1 MSDKV
6 QVPAADQTLAI
17 LGYLA
22 RQRASVPAATIA
34 SALGIPRSTT
44 YHLLATMSEH
54 GFVVNGDRRW
64 ALGVSAHDLGTGYLR
79 QQPLT
84 LVGRPLVSKL
94 VDAVGENAHLAVLS
108 DRDVVY
114 IVEERAP
121 GKPSLVTDVGVRLP
135 AHLTASGRSMLAA
148 MSREQLLALYP
159 DDRAFANR
167 GETVMTRRRLRDELR
182 ETRERGFATERGDV
196 TPGLSSVAVSI
207 VDRVGW
213 PIAALALTF
222 ADDSANVDKLVT
234 AVRGTATEISR
245 RLRV

>member
-1 MSDKV
+1 MPDKA
-6 QVPAADQTLAI
+6 QVPAADHALSI

-44 YHLLATMSEH
+44 YHLLSTLSKH

-64 ALGVSAHDLGTGYLR
+64 ALGLAAHDLGTGYLR

-84 LVGRPLVSKL
+84 LVGRPLVSRL
-94 VDAVGENAHLAVLS
+94 VDSVGENAHLAVLS

-114 IVEERAP
+114 VVEERAP
-121 GKPSLVTDVGVRLP
+121 GRPSLVTDVGVRLP

-148 MSREQLLALYP
+148 MSGEQLLALYP

-167 GETVMTRRRLRDELR
+167 GDAVMTRRKLREELR
-182 ETRERGFATERGDV
+182 TTRDRGYATERGDV
-196 TPGLSSVAVSI
+196 TAGLSSVAVAI

-222 ADDSANVDKLVT
+222 TDDSNSVESMVAALRST
-234 AVRGTATEISR
+234 AAEISR